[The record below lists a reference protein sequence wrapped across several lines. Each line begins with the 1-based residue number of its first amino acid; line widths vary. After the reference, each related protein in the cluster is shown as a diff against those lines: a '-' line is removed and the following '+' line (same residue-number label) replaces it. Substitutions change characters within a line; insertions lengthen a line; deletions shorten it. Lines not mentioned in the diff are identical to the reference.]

1 MGASCLCLRVLGR
14 ASAGHLEITH
24 RDGEGV
30 PGPTWNPLVL
40 HRTSFVMEEEEL
52 LLKWVL
58 LVGVVM
64 LSGLNPAL
72 DKVSVPQFTYL

>member
-1 MGASCLCLRVLGR
+1 MAEMGTSCLCLRVLGR

-52 LLKWVL
+52 LLR
-58 LVGVVM
+58 
-64 LSGLNPAL
+64 
-72 DKVSVPQFTYL
+72 